1 MFLNTFPIRRLIG
14 SLALAVG
21 LVASAAGFSTADAQ
35 GAKLKATPPVLV
47 TSIGR
52 SLDAFQVQLVVKRMG
67 VDFKYDPVADSDSLG
82 NAKTLILAVGASLK
96 GFGDAGITI
105 KDELARTTK
114 ILDVAKAKG
123 LYVILVHLGG
133 EDRRDAL
140 SNQLIDLVGPRSQ
153 YIIIR
158 DDSDAD
164 KMFTNISKTANIPM
178 VVIDG
183 PDTLKP
189 QLDKIFAAG

>member
-1 MFLNTFPIRRLIG
+1 MLFNTFPIRRFMG
-14 SLALAVG
+14 AVALAMG
-21 LVASAAGFSTADAQ
+21 LISAMGGFSTASAQ
-35 GAKLKATPPVLV
+35 APKAAPPVLV

-52 SLDAFQVQLVVKRMG
+52 SLDSFQIQLVVRRLG
-67 VDFKYDPVADSDSLG
+67 VEFKHVADADADGLG

-114 ILDVAKAKG
+114 ILDTAKAKG

-140 SNQLIDLVGPRSQ
+140 SNQLIDLVGPRSN
-153 YIIIR
+153 YMIIR

-164 KMFTNISKTANIPM
+164 KMFTGISKTGNIPL

-183 PDTLKP
+183 PDTLRP
-189 QLDKIFAAG
+189 ALEKIFAAG

>member
-1 MFLNTFPIRRLIG
+1 MFLNTFPIRRFMGAI
-14 SLALAVG
+14 ALAVG
-21 LVASAAGFSTADAQ
+21 LVSAAGGLSQAHAQ
-35 GAKLKATPPVLV
+35 KAAPPVLV

-52 SLDAFQVQLVVKRMG
+52 SLDSFQVQLVVRRMG
-67 VDFKYDPVADSDSLG
+67 VEFKHDAAVDADGLG
-82 NAKTLILAVGASLK
+82 NAKTLVLAVGASLK

-140 SNQLIDLVGPRSQ
+140 SNQLIDLVGPRSN

-164 KMFTNISKTANIPM
+164 KLFTDISKKGNIPM

-189 QLDKIFAAG
+189 ALDKIFAAG

>member
-1 MFLNTFPIRRLIG
+1 MFLNAFPIRRFMG
-14 SLALAVG
+14 AVALAMG
-21 LVASAAGFSTADAQ
+21 LVVVAGGMPASAQTP
-35 GAKLKATPPVLV
+35 KAAPPILV

-52 SLDAFQVQLVVKRMG
+52 SLDSFQVQLVVRRMG
-67 VDFKYDPVADSDSLG
+67 VEFKHDATAESDGLG
-82 NAKTLILAVGASLK
+82 NAKTLVLAVGASLK

-105 KDELARTTK
+105 KEEVARTTK
-114 ILDVAKAKG
+114 ILDAAKAKG

-140 SNQLIDLVGPRSQ
+140 SNQLIELVGPRSN

-164 KMFTNISKTANIPM
+164 KLFTGIAKDAKIPL

-183 PDTLKP
+183 PDALKP
-189 QLDKIFAAG
+189 ALDKIFAAG

>member
-1 MFLNTFPIRRLIG
+1 MFLNTFPIHRLIG

-21 LVASAAGFSTADAQ
+21 LVVTAAGFSTADAQ
-35 GAKLKATPPVLV
+35 GGSLKAAPPVLV

-67 VDFKYDPVADSDSLG
+67 VDFKYDPVADADSLG

-114 ILDVAKAKG
+114 ILDTAKAKG
-123 LYVILVHLGG
+123 LYVVLVHLGG

-164 KMFTNISKTANIPM
+164 KMFSNIAAANKIPM